1 MKRQVILDTGP
12 LVALLNQADGHHQWA
27 RDEWAQIAPPLLTC
41 EAILA
46 EACFLVRRFAGGQSA
61 VLELVRRGILDVS
74 FRVAEETDAILRLLS
89 KYRSVPMSFADACIV
104 RLAEH
109 HPAGV
114 VFTLDNDFSI
124 YRKNTRQVIP
134 TLVPPVR
141 QA

>member
-12 LVALLNQADGHHQWA
+12 LVALLNQADRYHQWA
-27 RDEWAQIAPPLLTC
+27 RNEWAQITPPLLTC
-41 EAILA
+41 EAVLA

-74 FRVAEETDAILRLLS
+74 FHLAEETDPVFRLLH
-89 KYRSVPMSFADACIV
+89 KYQSVPMSFADACIV
-104 RLAEH
+104 RLAEQ

-114 VFTLDNDFSI
+114 VLTLDNDFSI
-124 YRKNTRQVIP
+124 YRKNTRQLIP
-134 TLVPPVR
+134 TLIPPVQ

>member
-12 LVALLNQADGHHQWA
+12 LVALLNQADRYHPWA
-27 RDEWAQIAPPLLTC
+27 RDEWARITPPLLTC
-41 EAILA
+41 EAVLA
-46 EACFLVRRFAGGQSA
+46 EACFLVRRYAAGQSA

-74 FRVAEETDAILRLLS
+74 FHLAEETDAVFRLLN

-104 RLAEH
+104 RLAER

-134 TLVPPVR
+134 TLIPPIQ